1 MRKAVK
7 RYERVT
13 GVKKIF
19 IISKLPIINYPEET
33 LYMTQVIKI
42 DGVDYHIENVT
53 VEIEAQIQSLQFVNE
68 QILQRN
74 NDLQVLD
81 TARLS
86 YVSALKQE
94 IDKMR

>member
-1 MRKAVK
+1 
-7 RYERVT
+7 
-13 GVKKIF
+13 
-19 IISKLPIINYPEET
+19 
-33 LYMTQVIKI
+33 MTQVIKI
-42 DGVDYHIENVT
+42 DGVEYRIENVT
-53 VEIEAQIQSLQFVNE
+53 VEIEAQLQSLQFVNE

>member
-1 MRKAVK
+1 
-7 RYERVT
+7 
-13 GVKKIF
+13 
-19 IISKLPIINYPEET
+19 
-33 LYMTQVIKI
+33 MTQVIKI

-53 VEIEAQIQSLQFVNE
+53 DEIEAQLQSLQFVNE

>member
-1 MRKAVK
+1 
-7 RYERVT
+7 
-13 GVKKIF
+13 
-19 IISKLPIINYPEET
+19 
-33 LYMTQVIKI
+33 MTQVIKI
-42 DGVDYHIENVT
+42 DGVEYRIENVT
-53 VEIEAQIQSLQFVNE
+53 VEIEAQLQSLQFVNE

-94 IDKMR
+94 IDKMWWQK